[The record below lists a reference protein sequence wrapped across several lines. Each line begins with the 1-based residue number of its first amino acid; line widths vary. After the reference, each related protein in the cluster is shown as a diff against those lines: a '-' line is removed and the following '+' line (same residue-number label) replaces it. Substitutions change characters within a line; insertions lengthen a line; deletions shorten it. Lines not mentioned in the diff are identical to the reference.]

1 MPRTFAEMFE
11 KQLGYQYLLD
21 EGRELGEQEKV
32 ERIGRLALLQHGE
45 THEQMDEL
53 GYRIHKRYKRPE
65 WDNAMHEWID
75 QFKFLLA
82 QVCYLGIDPEEIA
95 EAFFAK
101 SEIVERRLIEE
112 RSADSDIPI
121 AVFDIDGVLCEFS
134 PFTNE
139 EEAVLGG
146 VFRLQE
152 PIREAV
158 SFLDTVRGWGIRV
171 VLVTARKNERWQRIT
186 VDTEQWLAKY
196 DVGFD
201 ELIFAGNKANAM
213 DGRNVVFA
221 VEDNY
226 KHALGFAE
234 DGIKTFLVKS
244 GDSYLGEMPVS
255 GVGAHADIVICET
268 PGDMIQ
274 NVARYVR
281 ELGL

>member
-1 MPRTFAEMFE
+1 MPRTFAEMFG
-11 KQLGYQYLLD
+11 KQLEFQYQLD
-21 EGRELGEQEKV
+21 NGRELGEQEKI

-53 GYRIHKRYKRPE
+53 GYRIHKRGKRPD
-65 WDNAMHEWID
+65 WDNAMQEWVD

-82 QVCYLGIDPEEIA
+82 QACYFGIDPEVIA

-101 SEIVERRLIEE
+101 SDIVERRLTEE
-112 RSADSDIPI
+112 RSADSDLPI

-139 EEAVLGG
+139 EDAVLNG
-146 VFRLQE
+146 VFRHQE
-152 PIREAV
+152 PVQVVIN
-158 SFLDTVRGWGIRV
+158 FLDTVRSWGLRV
-171 VLVTARKNERWQRIT
+171 VLVTARKNDRWQRIT
-186 VDTEQWLAKY
+186 ADTEQWLAQHK
-196 DVGFD
+196 VGFD

-234 DGIKTFLVKS
+234 DGIQTFLVKS
-244 GDSYLGEMPVS
+244 GDSYLPGGESDHPNIELCETSMDMIRGVS
-255 GVGAHADIVICET
+255 GV
-268 PGDMIQ
+268 
-274 NVARYVR
+274 VR